1 MRAGDDGDRPA
12 PEMCVSD
19 GHCDDKA
26 LRILRLRSSG
36 ATYRHPRWRSPGAG
50 GNGTGCAS
58 AAGRRPR
65 KQAWNFGGNRNLN
78 RFKCVSSGL
87 WKRPIARIA
96 ALVTILAAAWPGSVV
111 TPGLAQTAG
120 PAETRGTS
128 TGLALPRFVSL
139 KASRVNLRKG
149 PGVEYPTAWV
159 FRQAGLPVEV
169 VREYEIWREVRDS
182 EGTTGWVIRSLL
194 SARRTAQ
201 ILPWEVKPDK
211 PRPRVEIRS
220 GQRSTASP
228 VAIVEAGVVA
238 DVHDCDGTWC
248 LVSVDAYRGY
258 VEQKKLWG
266 VYTGEIVR

>member
-1 MRAGDDGDRPA
+1 MKRLFCVGRASLPVRA
-12 PEMCVSD
+12 
-19 GHCDDKA
+19 
-26 LRILRLRSSG
+26 IYIG
-36 ATYRHPRWRSPGAG
+36 AVLVV
-50 GNGTGCAS
+50 
-58 AAGRRPR
+58 AAF
-65 KQAWNFGGNRNLN
+65 AVL
-78 RFKCVSSGL
+78 
-87 WKRPIARIA
+87 
-96 ALVTILAAAWPGSVV
+96 
-111 TPGLAQTAG
+111 AG
-120 PAETRGTS
+120 PASPSVAQTSSTETRGTA
-128 TGLALPRFVSL
+128 TGLPLPRFVSL

-169 VREYEIWREVRDS
+169 VREYEIWREVRDA

-201 ILPWEVKPDK
+201 ILPWEVKTDK

-248 LVSVDAYRGY
+248 HVGVAAYQGY

-266 VYTGEIVR
+266 VYTGEVVR

>member
-1 MRAGDDGDRPA
+1 MDRFFRVGSAPYQRRA
-12 PEMCVSD
+12 V
-19 GHCDDKA
+19 
-26 LRILRLRSSG
+26 
-36 ATYRHPRWRSPGAG
+36 
-50 GNGTGCAS
+50 
-58 AAGRRPR
+58 
-65 KQAWNFGGNRNLN
+65 
-78 RFKCVSSGL
+78 
-87 WKRPIARIA
+87 RIA
-96 ALVTILAAAWPGSVV
+96 AFVAILAAAWPVEVV
-111 TPGLAQTAG
+111 TPGAAQTAG
-120 PAETRGTS
+120 PTVGQAETRGTA
-128 TGLALPRFVSL
+128 TGQVLPRFVSL
-139 KASRVNLRKG
+139 KASRVNLRRG

-169 VREYEIWREVRDS
+169 VREYEIWREVRDA

-248 LVSVDAYRGY
+248 LVGVAAYRGY

>member
-1 MRAGDDGDRPA
+1 MRTTAVRSKRVYQMVIAMTKRCVYSGCDRGS
-12 PEMCVSD
+12 C
-19 GHCDDKA
+19 H
-26 LRILRLRSSG
+26 RG
-36 ATYRHPRWRSPGAG
+36 A
-50 GNGTGCAS
+50 
-58 AAGRRPR
+58 AAQRAIRGQSR
-65 KQAWNFGGNRNLN
+65 NFGGKTDLKRL
-78 RFKCVSSGL
+78 FCAGPTSLPVS
-87 WKRPIARIA
+87 
-96 ALVTILAAAWPGSVV
+96 TIFIGAVLAVFACAFL
-111 TPGLAQTAG
+111 TGLATPSLAQANS
-120 PAETRGTS
+120 AETRGTA
-128 TGLALPRFVSL
+128 TGLPLPRFVSL

-169 VREYEIWREVRDS
+169 VREYEIWREVRDA

-201 ILPWEVKPDK
+201 ILPWEVKADK

-220 GQRSTASP
+220 GQRSTSSP

-248 LVSVDAYRGY
+248 HVGVAAYQGY

-266 VYTGEIVR
+266 VYTGEVVR